1 MQLII
6 DKYLNKNNQNLVHYL
21 SHQAVMCIAHDHFSC
36 DRILKALGLILGHE
50 GPGLGLGLK
59 IFTARRVCIARTMQ
73 WQDVCPSVSPSVGM
87 SVRLS
92 FTRWYYV

>member
-36 DRILKALGLILGHE
+36 DRMLKGIGLILGHE

-59 IFTARRVCIARTMQ
+59 ILPRDAYA
-73 WQDVCPSVSPSVGM
+73 
-87 SVRLS
+87 
-92 FTRWYYV
+92 